1 MSAMRRL
8 LAIVLMLSAA
18 AAAQQARKPARRN
31 VLPQRAESRAPE
43 LLSEPHHRKLYEDAD
58 VRVFVLE
65 LPPGA
70 STRRH
75 WHELP
80 SLTVALEDA
89 DISISGKI
97 TPGRMQLGPGQVQ
110 VGKGG
115 AEQEEKNEAA
125 QPLRA
130 LVIELKHGLGEDDVL
145 CGLDQPPCKG
155 AYVGGELKVGTY
167 AVSPLFETRDLKLA
181 ETTIDPGVS
190 VTREAHNGGYLRIP
204 ITPGRVAETVDG
216 GEPFDSAMRPGTI
229 VAVVPGRSTLTNRGD
244 QVLRFLTLEC
254 KHP

>member
-1 MSAMRRL
+1 MRRL
-8 LAIVLMLSAA
+8 LAILLMFSA

-43 LLSEPHHRKLYEDAD
+43 LLSEPNHRKLYEDAD
-58 VRVFVLE
+58 VRVFALE

-75 WHELP
+75 LHELP
-80 SLTVALEDA
+80 FLTVALEDA

-125 QPLRA
+125 QPLHA

-145 CGLDQPPCKG
+145 CGLDKAPCKG
-155 AYVGGELKVGTY
+155 AYVGGELKIGTY
-167 AVSPLFETRDLKLA
+167 AVSPLFETRSLKLA

-190 VTREAHNGGYLRIP
+190 VTRNGGYLRIP
-204 ITPGRVAETVDG
+204 VTPGRVAESMDG
-216 GEPFDSAMRPGTI
+216 GEPFDSTMRPGTV

-244 QVLRFLTLEC
+244 QVLRFLILEC
-254 KHP
+254 KH